1 MDWIEEMVNRYR
13 ELKDRKKLNLSTD
26 TFRQI
31 CEKVEREFEKRN
43 ISLANFDI
51 AKLIK
56 SGASEYENLKII
68 NDELNKRFGFTI
80 LNQKLIDF
88 WIKKE
93 NEYRE
98 LKKRILSSK
107 IDINDYFK
115 DYERELLTFLNT
127 KTKLFIV
134 IGGRGI
140 GKTYNTERILKKNKV
155 EYEMVRG
162 HITPLRLYSIL
173 YENRNGLIVFDDVD
187 LFDSDENVSILLS
200 STDESGYV
208 RWDTSKE
215 LPEGIEKEF
224 VFSGKIIIITNK
236 FEIDSAVKEA
246 LWDRAL
252 KIDFDKNLT
261 RNKMI
266 EMILVLAKKHK
277 CVDVVDW
284 LFYNKIDITF
294 RDYQKLKELYFAN
307 KKEWRDLAESF
318 MLNEI
323 DEELNETDKI
333 ILNIMREHTDKSN
346 NQKAKLFREETG
358 KSRWTF
364 YKHLRKLRKLG
375 LIRG

>member
-13 ELKDRKKLNLSTD
+13 KLKDRKKLNLSTD

-31 CEKVEREFEKRN
+31 CEKVEKEFEKRN
-43 ISLANFDI
+43 IDFSNFDI
-51 AKLIK
+51 VTLIK
-56 SGASEYENLKII
+56 SKLSEYENLKMI
-68 NDELNKRFGFTI
+68 NDKLNKRFGFTI

-98 LKKRILSSK
+98 LKKRILSSN
-107 IDINDYFK
+107 ININDYFK
-115 DYERELLTFLNT
+115 DYEKELLTFLNT

-134 IGGRGI
+134 IGGRGL
-140 GKTYNTERILKKNKV
+140 GKTYNTERILKENKV

-236 FEIDSAVKEA
+236 FEIDNAVKEA

-261 RNKMI
+261 RDKII
-266 EMILVLAKKHK
+266 EMMLVLAKKHK

-318 MLNEI
+318 MLNEA

-333 ILNIMREHTDKSN
+333 VLNIMREHTDKSN
-346 NQKAKLFREETG
+346 NQKAKLFCEETG

-375 LIRG
+375 LIRD